1 MSRGD
6 PLALC
11 DLPSLSEPQQKK
23 PFRWSGD
30 PENPCLSALIPKLLL
45 PVLPI
50 CPAKPGYT
58 NARFSWIEVLPGTEE
73 EIVTEPSVSQY
84 VLEAGTKC
92 PPHGLSKFLYSFY

>member
-1 MSRGD
+1 M
-6 PLALC
+6 
-11 DLPSLSEPQQKK
+11 
-23 PFRWSGD
+23 
-30 PENPCLSALIPKLLL
+30 IPKLVSSLLL

-84 VLEAGTKC
+84 ILEAGTKC
-92 PPHGLSKFLYSFY
+92 PPSWAFKIPLFFLLNISPLSELEVSE